1 MQKLFVEYTTIK
13 NILVTIPSYYVPQ
26 GDGGYFLFAIGD
38 SFFIESRILG
48 SETTNKSDFE
58 SNYKSDCVETYSG
71 DDALILGNIANKVPL
86 VQLRTST
93 GLVRTS
99 SEKSDSSKQN
109 FFSHNWSD
117 KTTWYTESVK
127 VTDEVAT
134 NSGNDILYN
143 LANDYVI
150 DVYHGKTFGEDF
162 LKDSSNNTYRVIV
175 KVNDVVKTE
184 QDPHYSSGGDYTI
197 NYTNGTVT
205 FLSALDV
212 ADVVKVTYY
221 YATGSS
227 FYIRPAA
234 GYKLNIIMAEVQFAK
249 NIVMNDSIIFQPY
262 GYVDVFAPQY
272 MPGIPSGTKIPL
284 GDPVVYKTITDL
296 QADAFRAYATYPVM
310 SASNWR
316 GLDQELIIF
325 DWDYTSSTPLRSDY
339 GMEIKM
345 SLQHDAVAGG
355 SYATASFYCTTET
368 L

>member
-13 NILVTIPSYYVPQ
+13 NILANVPSYYVPQ

-38 SFFIESRILG
+38 SLFIESRIIG
-48 SETTNKSDFE
+48 SETIKKFDFE
-58 SNYKSDCVETYSG
+58 TNYKSNCTETYSG

-109 FFSHNWSD
+109 FFSHNWAD
-117 KTTWYTESVK
+117 KTTWYTESTK
-127 VTDEVAT
+127 VTDEVAI
-134 NSGNDILYN
+134 NSGDNISYN
-143 LANDYVI
+143 LAHSNLI
-150 DVYHGKTFGEDF
+150 DVYHGKIFGEDF
-162 LKDSSNNTYRVIV
+162 LKDLNNSSYRVII

-184 QDPHYSSGGDYTI
+184 QDPHYGSGGDYTI
-197 NYTNGTVT
+197 NYDNGVIT
-205 FLSALDV
+205 FLSELDIV
-212 ADVVKVTYY
+212 DVVKATYY
-221 YATGSS
+221 YAGGSG
-227 FYIRPAA
+227 FYVRPDS
-234 GYKLNIIMAEVQFAK
+234 GHKLNIIMAEVQFAK
-249 NIVMNDSIIFQPY
+249 NIIMNDSIIFQPY

-272 MPGIPSGTKIPL
+272 VGVIPSGTKIPL

-296 QADAFRAYATYPVM
+296 QADAFRAYATYPAM

-316 GLDQELIIF
+316 GLSEELIIF
-325 DWDYTSSTPLRSDY
+325 DWDYTSSTPLRADY

-345 SLQHDAVAGG
+345 SLQHDCAAGG